1 MPDGGASPVSKFLA
15 ICDAIH
21 HVTTAVCVFACL
33 ALASV
38 MMLIVLLRYGFSI
51 GFIEL
56 QDLATYIF
64 AVLVILSVPVCLRL
78 GGHVRV
84 EVISEK
90 LSERYARF
98 ADIAAILFFLIPVF
112 ALIIGA
118 GWRDLAYSWSIRE
131 ASMETGGL
139 PGLFIVK
146 TALPVGAALMILQ
159 GLAMILR
166 GGNAR

>member
-1 MPDGGASPVSKFLA
+1 MSRFFA
-15 ICDAIH
+15 ICDALHRLALAI
-21 HVTTAVCVFACL
+21 CVVACL
-33 ALASV
+33 ALTAIIT
-38 MMLIVLLRYGFSI
+38 LIVILRYGFGI

-64 AVLVILSVPVCLRL
+64 AILVIFSIPVCLRL

-84 EVISEK
+84 EVFSER
-90 LSERYARF
+90 LSEQYSRN
-98 ADIAAILFFLIPVF
+98 ADTAALLAFLVPVF
-112 ALIIGA
+112 GLIIWA

-146 TALPVGAALMILQ
+146 TSLPLGAGLMILQ
-159 GLAMILR
+159 GIAMALR
-166 GGNAR
+166 RENAR